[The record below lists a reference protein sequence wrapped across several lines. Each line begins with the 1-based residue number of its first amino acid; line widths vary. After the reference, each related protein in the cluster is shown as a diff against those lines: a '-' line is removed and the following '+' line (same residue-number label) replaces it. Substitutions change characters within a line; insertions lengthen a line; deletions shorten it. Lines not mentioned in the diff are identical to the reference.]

1 MVSSFRVVL
10 KLVVMLF
17 AVVSTLVG
25 GVQGNEVVPETGG
38 GNVCVPYLPCHRPGP
53 CCPTPSGKATN
64 P

>member
-1 MVSSFRVVL
+1 
-10 KLVVMLF
+10 VVMLF